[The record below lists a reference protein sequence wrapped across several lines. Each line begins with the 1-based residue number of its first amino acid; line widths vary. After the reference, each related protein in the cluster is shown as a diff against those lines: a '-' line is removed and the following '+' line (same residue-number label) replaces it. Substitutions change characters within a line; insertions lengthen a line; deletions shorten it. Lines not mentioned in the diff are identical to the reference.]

1 MLAIAD
7 ATVQF
12 VEVGLWVER
21 SPGSTIER
29 QLRFPTVQ
37 AAVSAL
43 THPESSPL
51 FDRHRGVDLD
61 WFGFEVQIYFTDG
74 TRTAPLQV
82 LSRDHAVRLLNQFG

>member
-1 MLAIAD
+1 MSMQA
-7 ATVQF
+7 VQS
-12 VEVGLWVER
+12 VQVGLWVER
-21 SPGSTIER
+21 GPGSTIER

-37 AAVSAL
+37 VAVTAL

-51 FDRHRGVDLD
+51 FDRHRGVDLN

-82 LSRDHAVRLLNQFG
+82 IGRDQAVRLLNRFG